1 MNDLDF
7 KEEVAPEI
15 SDRWSGRITPAMLS
29 DWHYH
34 VRTFTVKE
42 SIEHIRKYF
51 SQYDGRGNPRPADF
65 GSWLKKNQVRTEQ
78 RSKVQRFDI
87 KASWWPKVT
96 AFKAVFANDNKI
108 RFGWIERKDYAER
121 GYIWIRRGS
130 HWYLECFKPN
140 EIKGAAL
147 PNPASITLHERLGFR
162 KVGHLPEIGR
172 KLGRWVDVGYWALLL
187 GEGGTRR
194 LPTRSGET
202 E

>member
-7 KEEVAPEI
+7 KEKVAPEI

-34 VRTFTVKE
+34 IRTFTVKE

-87 KASWWPKVT
+87 KASWWPEVT
-96 AFKAVFANDNKI
+96 AFKAVFANDKRI

-121 GYIWIRRGS
+121 GYIWIRRGG

-140 EIKGAAL
+140 EIKGAIISMVPIGTA
-147 PNPASITLHERLGFR
+147 PDSWTKIASSEAPEGLEELLA
-162 KVGHLPEIGR
+162 KEEGHA
-172 KLGRWVDVGYWALLL
+172 KAW
-187 GEGGTRR
+187 
-194 LPTRSGET
+194 
-202 E
+202 